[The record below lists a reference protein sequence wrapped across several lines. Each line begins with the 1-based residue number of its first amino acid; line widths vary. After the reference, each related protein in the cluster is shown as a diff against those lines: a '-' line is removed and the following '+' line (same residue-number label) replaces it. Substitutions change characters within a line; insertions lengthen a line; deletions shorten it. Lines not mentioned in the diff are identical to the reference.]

1 MDLKKKKKQCQ
12 NTLIMSFCRGN
23 TNFMNFP
30 PLQELYENVS
40 QANKNAVKYCFNV
53 SLNCNH

>member
-1 MDLKKKKKQCQ
+1 
-12 NTLIMSFCRGN
+12 MSFCRGN